1 MSARPT
7 SVRARPVAP
16 RDSPLMYAIF
26 VCARR
31 TFDSKPL
38 SSSTT
43 LGTAVSESRP
53 QMFLESVSPS
63 DSPSIRYLFTS
74 VPPKLKQIPME
85 LPESAFQFPP
95 VLGTQGRR
103 VYVPCL
109 SHSVLGWK
117 NLGSSP
123 KHTNCVFLIALAL
136 AVHHQPPVLMV
147 FPSCVAT
154 TLPPAELVRSKF

>member
-16 RDSPLMYAIF
+16 RDSPLVSAIF

-53 QMFLESVSPS
+53 QMLLESVSPS

-103 VYVPCL
+103 DMSTFPACPTVCL
-109 SHSVLGWK
+109 GGKIGVLPKAHQLCFLNSPRLGCSPPTPSVNGFSKLRG
-117 NLGSSP
+117 
-123 KHTNCVFLIALAL
+123 HHIA
-136 AVHHQPPVLMV
+136 
-147 FPSCVAT
+147 PS
-154 TLPPAELVRSKF
+154 